1 MKIGPF
7 TLAAPLALAPMAGVT
22 DLPFRRLC
30 RQMGAGVAASEMV
43 TSDVRLWNTSKS
55 RHRLDHRGE
64 PEPRVVQIAGYDPEM
79 MAGAARMNVELGAQ
93 VIDINFGCPA
103 KKVCNR
109 AAGSALMRDEVLV
122 RRILAAVV
130 AAAGV
135 PVTLKTRTGWD
146 RENRN
151 AVSIARMA
159 EQEGI
164 AAIAVHGRTREDFF
178 QGVAEYETAAA
189 VKRSVRIP
197 VFVNGDIDC
206 AAKALKALE
215 QSGADGV
222 MIGRAA
228 QGRPWIFRELRA
240 GLANTVAAPPLL
252 EEVRGIMI
260 SHLEALY
267 SFYGEIKGV
276 RVARKHLGWYC
287 RLHPE
292 VGHLPAG
299 LLTTECARE
308 QLSLTSEF
316 LISRIR
322 GTIGNDREEIPPDQ
336 WARPRHSASRPY
348 RAGALHVFPQPEW
361 PSSRPALRSGDA
373 RGRIA
378 AVPGGHGLR
387 GRQPEP
393 GSDHPRH
400 QSRHIA
406 QEIARIRARFL
417 S

>member
-7 TLAAPLALAPMAGVT
+7 TLGAPLALAPMAGVT
-22 DLPFRRLC
+22 DLPFRQLC

-43 TSDVRLWNTSKS
+43 TSDVRLWNSSKS
-55 RHRLDHRGE
+55 RHRIDHRGE
-64 PEPRVVQIAGYDPEM
+64 PEPRVVQIAGYDAQM
-79 MAGAARMNVELGAQ
+79 MAEAARMNVDLGAQ

-103 KKVCNR
+103 RKVCNR
-109 AAGSALMRDEVLV
+109 AAGSALMRDEPLV
-122 RRILAAVV
+122 QQILAAVV

-135 PVTLKTRTGWD
+135 PVTLKTRTGWN
-146 RENRN
+146 RGNRN
-151 AVSIARMA
+151 AVSIARIA

-178 QGVAEYETAAA
+178 QGEAEYETAAA
-189 VKRSVRIP
+189 VKRAVRIP

-215 QSGADGV
+215 QSGADAV

-240 GLANTVAAPPLL
+240 GLAGTMAAPPLL
-252 EEVRGIMI
+252 DEVRAIML

-267 SFYGEIKGV
+267 SFYGEMKGV

-292 VGHLPAG
+292 VGHLPAA

-316 LISRIR
+316 LS
-322 GTIGNDREEIPPDQ
+322 GLIGRV
-336 WARPRHSASRPY
+336 AR
-348 RAGALHVFPQPEW
+348 
-361 PSSRPALRSGDA
+361 
-373 RGRIA
+373 A
-378 AVPGGHGLR
+378 A
-387 GRQPEP
+387 
-393 GSDHPRH
+393 
-400 QSRHIA
+400 
-406 QEIARIRARFL
+406 
-417 S
+417 

>member
-43 TSDVRLWNTSKS
+43 TSDVRLWNSSKS

-79 MAGAARMNVELGAQ
+79 MAEAARMNVELGAQ

-109 AAGSALMRDEVLV
+109 AAGSALMRDEALV

-146 RENRN
+146 HENRN
-151 AVSIARMA
+151 AVSVARIA
-159 EQEGI
+159 EQEGV

-178 QGVAEYETAAA
+178 QGEAEYETVAA
-189 VKRSVRIP
+189 VKRAVRIP

-240 GLANTVAAPPLL
+240 GLANTFAAPPLL
-252 EEVRGIMI
+252 EEVRAIMI

-267 SFYGEIKGV
+267 SFYGEMKGV

-316 LISRIR
+316 LS
-322 GTIGNDREEIPPDQ
+322 GLIGRV
-336 WARPRHSASRPY
+336 AR
-348 RAGALHVFPQPEW
+348 
-361 PSSRPALRSGDA
+361 
-373 RGRIA
+373 A
-378 AVPGGHGLR
+378 A
-387 GRQPEP
+387 
-393 GSDHPRH
+393 
-400 QSRHIA
+400 
-406 QEIARIRARFL
+406 
-417 S
+417 

>member
-7 TLAAPLALAPMAGVT
+7 ELAAPLALAPMAGVT

-30 RQMGAGVAASEMV
+30 RRMGAGIAASEMV
-43 TSDVRLWNTSKS
+43 TSDVRLWNTPKS
-55 RHRLDHRGE
+55 RLRLDHSGE
-64 PEPRVVQIAGYDPEM
+64 PEPRIVQIAGYDASM
-79 MAGAARMNVELGAQ
+79 MADAARMNVELGAQ

-109 AAGSALMRDEVLV
+109 AAGSALMRDETLV
-122 RRILAAVV
+122 GEILHAVV
-130 AAAGV
+130 AAADV
-135 PVTLKTRTGWD
+135 PVTLKMRTGWD

-151 AVSIARMA
+151 AVSIARIA
-159 EQEGI
+159 ESEGI
-164 AAIAVHGRTREDFF
+164 VGLAVHGRTRADFF
-178 QGVAEYETAAA
+178 EGAAEYETVAA
-189 VKRSVRIP
+189 VKQAVHLP

-240 GLANTVAAPPLL
+240 GLAGTAAPRASLG
-252 EEVRGIMI
+252 EVRGIML

-267 SFYGEIKGV
+267 SFYGESKGV

-308 QLSLTSEF
+308 QLTLTD
-316 LISRIR
+316 
-322 GTIGNDREEIPPDQ
+322 G
-336 WARPRHSASRPY
+336 
-348 RAGALHVFPQPEW
+348 
-361 PSSRPALRSGDA
+361 
-373 RGRIA
+373 
-378 AVPGGHGLR
+378 
-387 GRQPEP
+387 
-393 GSDHPRH
+393 
-400 QSRHIA
+400 
-406 QEIARIRARFL
+406 FL
-417 S
+417 SGLIGRVARAA